1 MSINIV
7 IADDHVLLR
16 QSIKSVLELEP
27 DMRVVGEAADGEETM
42 IIVQGKKPDIVL
54 LDMNMPKFNGLE
66 VTKLLMLSHSRSKVI
81 ILTIN
86 SDENDVLELI
96 EAGASGYLLKD
107 IESGM
112 LVRVIR
118 TVYEG
123 KSFIYP
129 DLG

>member
-1 MSINIV
+1 
-7 IADDHVLLR
+7 
-16 QSIKSVLELEP
+16 
-27 DMRVVGEAADGEETM
+27 
-42 IIVQGKKPDIVL
+42 L

-66 VTKLLMLSHSRSKVI
+66 VTKLLLLSHSRSKVI

-96 EAGASGYLLKD
+96 EAGVSGYLLKD

-112 LVRVIR
+112 LVRAIR